1 MSTAQSNQ
9 YSCEGFTT
17 RPHIFLS
24 CLLLLFVCSNLFAQ
38 SKQKRQPSTPAERAQ
53 AAQIARELET
63 DPLLPDNEN
72 MRAWLKLWLGE
83 VPDIT
88 IQVCA
93 EEFGPFSHEA
103 NRDQKFGSI
112 IFGQSKFS
120 SASFVIE
127 HPTKPKTPLRSTLLE
142 SKGHSRCTN
151 QFSRRIQRQGALPS
165 LVNQFAKLESWSKSG
180 NSQFFE

>member
-1 MSTAQSNQ
+1 M
-9 YSCEGFTT
+9 
-17 RPHIFLS
+17 
-24 CLLLLFVCSNLFAQ
+24 LLLLVCSNLFAQ

-63 DPLLPDNEN
+63 DPLLPGNEN
-72 MRAWLKLWLGE
+72 MRDWLKLWLGE

-103 NRDQKFGSI
+103 NREQNFGSI

-127 HPTKPKTPLRSTLLE
+127 HPDQAKNAIAVYTAGVEGSLKVYQSILKTHPE
-142 SKGHSRCTN
+142 A
-151 QFSRRIQRQGALPS
+151 RRPS
-165 LVNQFAKLESWSKSG
+165 LDDLVVKMQNGELAKYIERATAMCGKHT
-180 NSQFFE
+180 